1 MYLKFLSL
9 WWKVLISSYSAS
21 SAWKVVAAF
30 QLEGLGITSLPLL
43 SPPKPL
49 QNVFLLN
56 LIYNELT
63 CLCPPMTIFARRN
76 KRNSN
81 ILVFQILLFWFF
93 ALIII
98 MFTFWARSER
108 GSLCDYL
115 YLYLQNNFFGN
126 QVPGILVIT
135 VCLFID
141 FCPELCHWQLQG
153 KEKKKRLLN

>member
-21 SAWKVVAAF
+21 SAWKRVAAF

-81 ILVFQILLFWFF
+81 ILVFQILLFWIFCAYHNYVYF
-93 ALIII
+93 LGAK
-98 MFTFWARSER
+98 WER
-108 GSLCDYL
+108 KSVRL
-115 YLYLQNNFFGN
+115 F
-126 QVPGILVIT
+126 
-135 VCLFID
+135 LFICAEQ
-141 FCPELCHWQLQG
+141 FFWEPSSRNSCHH
-153 KEKKKRLLN
+153 RLSFHWFLSWDMSLTVAR